1 MHKRQS
7 LKILPAGPSV
17 DRVRLLDGKPLQEPP
32 VLLPGEGAYFGSITR
47 PLEAP
52 VVEPLVKDHEPG
64 LVKMEGLDPVRL
76 PPTEALAKGSMS

>member
-1 MHKRQS
+1 MWIKKCAGTEKKQIFYVLHKRQS

-52 VVEPLVKDHEPG
+52 VVEPLVKDDLSEY
-64 LVKMEGLDPVRL
+64 LNK
-76 PPTEALAKGSMS
+76 